1 MLAADE
7 MGEFAHGFSS
17 CPGGSGLF
25 GLSCRKRRPLA
36 SAAARLEERMT
47 RSFDRRFTPARPDLA
62 AAHLKG
68 HVEATMF
75 VEGREMQIVAP
86 IADVRSGPTPDAP
99 LDTQALCGE
108 RVTVYEEHEGWAW
121 GQLQRD
127 SYVGYLPAHMLGP
140 DAKAPTHR
148 VTALRTF
155 VYPAPNMK
163 VPPLEALPLGA
174 EVTVE
179 TDGEYARI
187 AGHGYVYAPHL
198 QPISQHESDFVAV
211 AEKFLGV
218 PYLWGGKTAL
228 GVDCSG
234 LVQISLAAAGIAAP
248 RDTDVQARE
257 LGAELPL
264 SDTLDLRRG
273 DLVFWKGHVGIMC
286 DEVTLLHANA
296 HHMFVAREPFAEA
309 RRRILAKSFGA
320 VTAVRR
326 LSER

>member
-1 MLAADE
+1 
-7 MGEFAHGFSS
+7 
-17 CPGGSGLF
+17 
-25 GLSCRKRRPLA
+25 
-36 SAAARLEERMT
+36 MT
-47 RSFDRRFTPARPDLA
+47 MTFDRRFMPARPDLA

-68 HVEATMF
+68 HVEATIF
-75 VEGREMQIVAP
+75 VEGREMQVIGP
-86 IADVRSGPTPDAP
+86 IADVRSGPTPDAS

-121 GQLQRD
+121 GQLNRD

-140 DAKAPTHR
+140 ISKAPTHR
-148 VTALRTF
+148 VAALRTF

-174 EVTVE
+174 EITVE
-179 TDGEYARI
+179 DEGEYARV
-187 AGHGYVYAPHL
+187 ADHGFVYAPHL
-198 QPISQHESDFVAV
+198 TPLSQYESDFVAV
-211 AEKFLGV
+211 AEKFLGA

-228 GVDCSG
+228 GLDCSG

-257 LGAELPL
+257 IGIELPA
-264 SDTLDLRRG
+264 SESMDLRRG

-286 DEVTLLHANA
+286 DERTLLHANA
-296 HHMFVAREPFAEA
+296 HHMLVAREAFAEA
-309 RRRILAKSFGA
+309 RARILAKSFGA
-320 VTAVRR
+320 VTGVRP

>member
-1 MLAADE
+1 M
-7 MGEFAHGFSS
+7 
-17 CPGGSGLF
+17 
-25 GLSCRKRRPLA
+25 
-36 SAAARLEERMT
+36 
-47 RSFDRRFTPARPDLA
+47 SFDRRFTPARADLA

-75 VEGREMQIVAP
+75 VEGREMQIAGP
-86 IADVRSGPTPDAP
+86 MADVRSAPAPDAS

-121 GQLQRD
+121 AQLQRD
-127 SYVGYLPAHMLGP
+127 SYVGYLPAHLLRATP
-140 DAKAPTHR
+140 RQPTHR

-174 EVTVE
+174 EVTIE
-179 TDGEYARI
+179 GDGEYVRVAD
-187 AGHGYVYAPHL
+187 HGFIYAPHL
-198 QPISQHESDFVAV
+198 RSLAEYESDFVAV
-211 AEKFLGV
+211 AERFLGV

-228 GVDCSG
+228 GLDCSG

-257 LGAELPL
+257 IGTGLPL
-264 SDTLDLRRG
+264 DEPLDLRRG

-286 DEVTLLHANA
+286 DALTLLHANA
-296 HHMFVAREPFAEA
+296 HHMLVAREPFAQA
-309 RRRILAKSFGA
+309 RARILAQSFGA
-320 VTAVRR
+320 LRTVRR
-326 LSER
+326 LSGR

>member
-1 MLAADE
+1 MSKAPPLGKLRRRVRRAA
-7 MGEFAHGFSS
+7 
-17 CPGGSGLF
+17 
-25 GLSCRKRRPLA
+25 
-36 SAAARLEERMT
+36 MT
-47 RSFDRRFTPARPDLA
+47 STFDRRFTPARPDLA

-68 HVEATMF
+68 RVEATIF
-75 VEGREMQIVAP
+75 AEGREMQVVGP
-86 IADVRSGPTPDAP
+86 IADVRSAPTPDAS

-121 GQLQRD
+121 GQLERD
-127 SYVGYLPAHMLGP
+127 SYVGYLPAHLLGP
-140 DAKAPTHR
+140 TPRRPTHR

-174 EVTVE
+174 EVSVE
-179 TDGEYARI
+179 DEGEYTRI
-187 AGHGYVYAPHL
+187 ADHGFVYAPHL
-198 QPISQHESDFVAV
+198 TPLSQYESDFVAV

-228 GVDCSG
+228 GLDCSG

-257 LGAELPL
+257 IGTELPV
-264 SDTLDLRRG
+264 SESMDLRRG

-286 DEVTLLHANA
+286 DEQRLLHANA

-309 RRRILAKSFGA
+309 RARILAKSFGA
-320 VTAVRR
+320 VIAVRH
-326 LSER
+326 LSGR

>member
-1 MLAADE
+1 
-7 MGEFAHGFSS
+7 
-17 CPGGSGLF
+17 
-25 GLSCRKRRPLA
+25 
-36 SAAARLEERMT
+36 MT
-47 RSFDRRFTPARPDLA
+47 MSFDKRFTPARPDLA

-68 HVEATMF
+68 HVEATIF
-75 VEGREMQIVAP
+75 AEGRDMQIVGP
-86 IADVRSGPTPDAP
+86 SADVRRAPAPDAS

-121 GQLQRD
+121 AQLQRD
-127 SYVGYLPAHMLGP
+127 SYVGYLPSHMLGP
-140 DAKAPTHR
+140 TPKDPTHR

-179 TDGEYARI
+179 GEGDYVRVAD
-187 AGHGYVYAPHL
+187 HGFVYAPHL
-198 QPISQHESDFVAV
+198 TPLTQYETDFVAV
-211 AEKFLGV
+211 VERFLGV

-228 GVDCSG
+228 GLDCSG

-257 LGAELPL
+257 IGTELPL
-264 SDTLDLRRG
+264 EDPLHLQRG

-286 DEVTLLHANA
+286 DAQTLLHANA
-296 HHMFVAREPFAEA
+296 HHMLVARELFAEA
-309 RRRILAKSFGA
+309 RARILAKSFGP
-320 VTAVRR
+320 VIAVRR
-326 LSER
+326 LSGR

>member
-1 MLAADE
+1 MN
-7 MGEFAHGFSS
+7 M
-17 CPGGSGLF
+17 
-25 GLSCRKRRPLA
+25 
-36 SAAARLEERMT
+36 
-47 RSFDRRFTPARPDLA
+47 SFDRRFTPARPDLA

-68 HVEATMF
+68 HVEATIF
-75 VEGREMQIVAP
+75 VEGRDMQIVAP
-86 IADVRSGPTPDAP
+86 VADVRSAPAPDVS

-140 DAKAPTHR
+140 SPREPTHR
-148 VTALRTF
+148 VIVLRTF

-179 TDGEYARI
+179 GDGEYVRVAD
-187 AGHGYVYAPHL
+187 HGFVYAPHL
-198 QPISQHESDFVAV
+198 TPLSRYESDFVAV
-211 AEKFLGV
+211 AERFVGV

-228 GVDCSG
+228 GLDCSG
-234 LVQISLAAAGIAAP
+234 LVQVSLAAAGIAAP

-257 LGAELPL
+257 IGAELPL
-264 SDTLDLRRG
+264 DEPLQLRRG

-286 DEVTLLHANA
+286 DPQTLLHANA
-296 HHMFVAREPFAEA
+296 HHMLVAREPFAEA
-309 RRRILAKSFGA
+309 RARILAKSFGP
-320 VTAVRR
+320 VIAVRR
-326 LSER
+326 LSGR

>member
-1 MLAADE
+1 
-7 MGEFAHGFSS
+7 
-17 CPGGSGLF
+17 
-25 GLSCRKRRPLA
+25 LSDTAFVALDP
-36 SAAARLEERMT
+36 
-47 RSFDRRFTPARPDLA
+47 RFTPARSDLA

-68 HVEATMF
+68 RVEAATF
-75 VEGREMQIVAP
+75 VEGRAMQVAAP
-86 IADVRSGPTPDAP
+86 MADVRSAPAPDAS

-121 GQLQRD
+121 AQLQRD
-127 SYVGYLPAHMLGP
+127 SYVGYLPSHMVGP
-140 DAKAPTHR
+140 TPKDPTHR

-179 TDGEYARI
+179 GEGDYVRVAD
-187 AGHGYVYAPHL
+187 HGFVYAPHL
-198 QPISQHESDFVAV
+198 RPLTQYETDFVSI
-211 AEKFLGV
+211 AERFLGV

-228 GVDCSG
+228 GLDCSG

-257 LGAELPL
+257 IGSELALQEPL
-264 SDTLDLRRG
+264 HLRRG

-286 DEVTLLHANA
+286 DPQTLLHANA
-296 HHMFVAREPFAEA
+296 HHMLVAREPFAEA
-309 RRRILAKSFGA
+309 RARILAKSFGP
-320 VTAVRR
+320 VIAVRR
-326 LSER
+326 LSGR

>member
-1 MLAADE
+1 
-7 MGEFAHGFSS
+7 
-17 CPGGSGLF
+17 
-25 GLSCRKRRPLA
+25 
-36 SAAARLEERMT
+36 MT
-47 RSFDRRFTPARPDLA
+47 MTFDRRFTPARPDLA

-68 HVEATMF
+68 HVEATIF
-75 VEGREMQIVAP
+75 VEGREMQVIGP
-86 IADVRSGPTPDAP
+86 IADVRSGPTPDAS

-121 GQLQRD
+121 GQLNRD
-127 SYVGYLPAHMLGP
+127 SYVGYLPAHLLGP
-140 DAKAPTHR
+140 APRGPTHR
-148 VTALRTF
+148 VSALRTF

-179 TDGEYARI
+179 TDGEYVRVAD
-187 AGHGYVYAPHL
+187 HGFVYARHL
-198 QPISQHESDFVAV
+198 HPMSQYEPDFVAV

-228 GVDCSG
+228 GLDCSG

-248 RDTDVQARE
+248 RDTDVQAR
-257 LGAELPL
+257 GIGTELPL
-264 SDTLDLRRG
+264 DEPLNLCRG

-296 HHMFVAREPFAEA
+296 HHMLVAREPFAQA
-309 RRRILAKSFGA
+309 RGRILANSFGA
-320 VTAVRR
+320 VTAVKR
-326 LSER
+326 LSDQ